1 MKILLLNPN
10 TSEVLT
16 TQLTEVATRYAAVG
30 TEIVPA
36 TGAFGVPYIANRAEA
51 VIGASAAL
59 EILAQQHG
67 QVDGAILAAFGDP
80 GLGAARELFDIP
92 IVGLAEAGMLT
103 ACMLGKKFAI
113 VTFSTALGAWY
124 QECVE
129 WNQLQD
135 RCCAIRMLDQ
145 PFKSIGAVREEK
157 EDLLAE
163 LALAAVKEN
172 GADVIVLA
180 GAPLSGLADRIRH
193 RVPVPMIDCCAAAIK
208 QIEGLVSL
216 NLKAP
221 ETGTYRRP
229 GAKDTTGL
237 SAALAA
243 RIEHRS

>member
-10 TSEVLT
+10 TSEVIT
-16 TQLTEVATRYAAVG
+16 DQLAEVARRYAAPG
-30 TEIVPA
+30 TEIIPA
-36 TGAFGVPYIANRAEA
+36 TGAYGVPYIANRAEA

-59 EILAQQHG
+59 EILAQHHRD
-67 QVDGAILAAFGDP
+67 VDGAILAAFGDP

-145 PFKSIGAVREEK
+145 SFNSIGSVRDEK

-163 LALAAVKEN
+163 LALAAVNEN

-180 GAPLSGLADRIRH
+180 GAPLSGLADRIRD
-193 RVPVPMIDCCAAAIK
+193 RVPVPMVDCAAAATK

-216 NLKAP
+216 RPKAP
-221 ETGTYRRP
+221 EVGTYRRP
-229 GAKDTTGL
+229 VAKETIGI
-237 SAALAA
+237 SEVLAA

>member
-10 TSEVLT
+10 TSDVLT
-16 TQLTEVATRYAAVG
+16 DQLAEVARKYAAAG

-36 TGAFGVPYIANRAEA
+36 TGTFGVPYIANRAEA
-51 VIGASAAL
+51 VIGANAAL
-59 EILAQQHG
+59 EILAQQHRN
-67 QVDGAILAAFGDP
+67 VDGAILAAFGDP

-103 ACMLGKKFAI
+103 ACMVGKKFAI

-124 QECVE
+124 RECVE

-145 PFKSIGAVREEK
+145 SFKSIGSVRDEK
-157 EDLLAE
+157 EALLAE
-163 LALAAVKEN
+163 LANRAVEED

-180 GAPLSGLADRIRH
+180 GAPLSGLADRIRD

-208 QIEGLVSL
+208 QIEGLVTMQ
-216 NLKAP
+216 LKAP
-221 ETGTYRRP
+221 EVGTFRRP
-229 GAKDTTGL
+229 GAKDTRGL
-237 SAALAA
+237 NDLLAA
-243 RIEHRS
+243 RIEHRD

>member
-10 TSEVLT
+10 TSEVIT
-16 TQLTEVATRYAAVG
+16 DQLVEVARRYAAPG

-36 TGAFGVPYIANRAEA
+36 TGAYGVPYIANRAEA

-59 EILAQQHG
+59 EILAQQHRD
-67 QVDGAILAAFGDP
+67 VDGAILAAFGDP

-103 ACMLGKKFAI
+103 ACMLGKRFAI

-145 PFKSIGAVREEK
+145 SFQSIGSVRDEK
-157 EDLLAE
+157 EELLAE
-163 LALAAVKEN
+163 LALAAVNEN

-180 GAPLSGLADRIRH
+180 GAPLSGLADRIRD
-193 RVPVPMIDCCAAAIK
+193 RVPVPMIDCAAAATK

-216 NLKAP
+216 GLKAP
-221 ETGTYRRP
+221 EVGTFRRP
-229 GAKDTTGL
+229 VAKETIGI
-237 SAALAA
+237 SEVLAA